1 MNSEFCN
8 PYSKIQAG
16 YRIIILNQKM
26 IHGHEPHQAIEHPAS
41 LSGVSVTGFPAI
53 ACAKAFAK

>member
-1 MNSEFCN
+1 MVFKSSI
-8 PYSKIQAG
+8 SKHIRLLQ
-16 YRIIILNQKM
+16 
-26 IHGHEPHQAIEHPAS
+26 PHQAIEHPAS